1 MARRS
6 RDWNEGLAQDLR
18 DQEFAREF
26 LLAAM
31 DEGVP
36 IQVALGKVI
45 RAMGVKE
52 FAAKVKMAGP
62 NVLRAINP
70 RHNPTHDTMD
80 RLPKPFRL
88 KLSLAR
94 VEEPQRGAT
103 RRWSCEP
110 SPSPDFLI
118 GKIKGIFI
126 DHSPKI
132 PDRETSGLF
141 ISVEGLYSRS
151 GTSI

>member
-1 MARRS
+1 MLRRS

-52 FAAKVKMAGP
+52 FAARAKMAGP

-70 RHNPTHDTMD
+70 RHNPTQDTMN
-80 RLPKPFRL
+80 RLLKPFRL

-94 VEEPQRGAT
+94 
-103 RRWSCEP
+103 
-110 SPSPDFLI
+110 I
-118 GKIKGIFI
+118 
-126 DHSPKI
+126 
-132 PDRETSGLF
+132 
-141 ISVEGLYSRS
+141 EGPRSRHAA
-151 GTSI
+151 